1 MKQITKKALGILLA
15 FVMVMTLLPTVAF
28 AAELAVTVGQKEVDN
43 VAGTTITIPVSLANN
58 PGITS
63 ARIKVSFDKSALVLI
78 KAEAKDTLALNYTK
92 PDDKKIANANST
104 GSVVLVW
111 QGAEAS
117 DGNGEIAVLTFEVA
131 EGATAGEKALTAT
144 VGEDDFT
151 DADMNSLPVTVVSG
165 SVTLKDKP
173 VAVTGVTLNKSTMS
187 LVATAEET
195 LTATV
200 APENATNKAVTW
212 STSNDKVAAVVN
224 GKVTAVAPGEA
235 VITATTAD
243 GGFTATCKVT
253 VTEKP
258 CAHPADKL
266 TKVEAKEA
274 TCTEPGNAEC
284 WLCGECGKYLS
295 ADKSTVQ
302 DTIFG
307 YAPALGHEYGNLV
320 AAVAPTCT
328 VNGNVAYYQCS
339 RCNSYFDAD
348 KNPITSI
355 VAPATGH
362 VIQHHAAVAATCVA
376 EGSKEYW
383 SCANC
388 DAKFAD
394 KDGKNP
400 ITSIVTPIDKT
411 KHVGGT
417 SYAGD
422 EKDHWTICN
431 SCKAM
436 LSIKTPHAAAS
447 TGAATCVGSAVC
459 DTCHMSFGAVNP
471 QNHASELKHHDAVAS
486 TCVKEGNIEYWSCAS
501 CKKNFSDAEGK
512 TLAENVTLPVNASA
526 HTIVNV
532 PAKAHTCTENG
543 IIAHYK
549 CTGCGK
555 LFSDKAGENEIT
567 NIVDPAA
574 HKLTP
579 VAEKPSTCRVNGT
592 GAYNKCEVC
601 GKMFD
606 KDTNK
611 EITAVPVLELAAH
624 TWDDVWHANSTGH
637 YHECTVCGIAGDV
650 TAHTPGAEATETTPQ
665 TCTVC
670 GYIIKPATSHKEH
683 TKGNLMS
690 DATSHWYACTGC
702 SEQLEKANHT
712 VTSWT
717 VDKAAT
723 TTEEG
728 LRHGNCSVCQ
738 HVVYEKLA
746 KINNTPVTPTTPSK
760 PGRPSGTKTVQSGK
774 TFDAGVGVYVGLSIL
789 SLTGSA
795 VVIGKKRKTR

>member
-1 MKQITKKALGILLA
+1 MKRIIAVLLTLILALSLI
-15 FVMVMTLLPTVAF
+15 PTVAF
-28 AAELAVTVGQKEVDN
+28 AEGNVTFTVTASKSQVTVGDEVDVT
-43 VAGTTITIPVSLANN
+43 VAVSAIEKSRGVAVYLNYDKAKVQYVSGGADDTTTLGDASDYEHIESTAQVGFVAELKKQTDVEASTLMTVKFKAIADGEATFSLC
-58 PGITS
+58 
-63 ARIKVSFDKSALVLI
+63 D
-78 KAEAKDTLALNYTK
+78 AEAPYGEGKDGGLYDVDESSTAKVTINK
-92 PDDKKIANANST
+92 PIVK
-104 GSVVLVW
+104 
-111 QGAEAS
+111 
-117 DGNGEIAVLTFEVA
+117 
-131 EGATAGEKALTAT
+131 
-144 VGEDDFT
+144 
-151 DADMNSLPVTVVSG
+151 
-165 SVTLKDKP
+165 
-173 VAVTGVTLNKSTMS
+173 VTGVTLNKSTMS

-258 CAHPADKL
+258 CEHPDAKL
-266 TKVEAKEA
+266 TKVDAKEA

-284 WLCGECGKYLS
+284 WKCGECGKYLS
-295 ADKSTVQ
+295 TDKSTVQ

-339 RCNSYFDAD
+339 RCKNYFNAD

-376 EGSKEYW
+376 EGSNEYW

-388 DAKFAD
+388 DEKFAD
-394 KDGKNP
+394 KDGKKQFDGE
-400 ITSIVTPIDKT
+400 IVIPIDKT
-411 KHVGGT
+411 KHPGGT

-459 DTCHMSFGAVNP
+459 DTCKMSFGAVDP
-471 QNHASELKHHDAVAS
+471 KNHASELEHHDAVAS

-512 TLAENVTLPVNASA
+512 ALAENVTLPVDASA

-532 PAKAHTCTENG
+532 PAKPHTCTEDG

-555 LFSDKAGENEIT
+555 LFSDEAGENEIT

-579 VAEKPSTCRVNGT
+579 VAEKPSNCRVPGT
-592 GAYNKCEVC
+592 AAYDKCDVC

-606 KDTNK
+606 KDGK
-611 EITAVPVLELAAH
+611 EITAPATLPLAAH
-624 TWDDVWHANSTGH
+624 TWDTTKWLANKDGH
-637 YHECTVCGIAGDV
+637 YRECKVCGIADTV
-650 TAHTPGAEATETTPQ
+650 ITPHIPGAEATETTPQ

-746 KINNTPVTPTTPSK
+746 KINNTPVNPSK

>member
-1 MKQITKKALGILLA
+1 MKRIIAVLLTLILALSLI
-15 FVMVMTLLPTVAF
+15 PTVAF
-28 AAELAVTVGQKEVDN
+28 AEGNVTFTVTASKSQVTVGDEVDVT
-43 VAGTTITIPVSLANN
+43 VAVSAIEKSRGVAVYLNYDKAKVQYVSGGADDTTTLGDASDYEHIESTAQVGFVAELKKQTDVEASTLMTVKFKAIADGEATFSLC
-58 PGITS
+58 
-63 ARIKVSFDKSALVLI
+63 D
-78 KAEAKDTLALNYTK
+78 AEAPYGEGKDGGLYDVDESSTAKVTINK
-92 PDDKKIANANST
+92 PIVK
-104 GSVVLVW
+104 
-111 QGAEAS
+111 
-117 DGNGEIAVLTFEVA
+117 
-131 EGATAGEKALTAT
+131 
-144 VGEDDFT
+144 
-151 DADMNSLPVTVVSG
+151 
-165 SVTLKDKP
+165 
-173 VAVTGVTLNKSTMS
+173 VTGVTLNKSTMS

-224 GKVTAVAPGEA
+224 GKVTAVAPGKA
-235 VITATTAD
+235 TITVTTVD
-243 GGFTATCKVT
+243 GSHTATCEVT

-258 CAHPADKL
+258 CEHPADKL

-284 WLCGECGKYLS
+284 WKCGECGKYLS
-295 ADKSTVQ
+295 ADKSAVQ

-339 RCNSYFDAD
+339 RCEKYFDAD

-394 KDGKNP
+394 KDGK
-400 ITSIVTPIDKT
+400 TLFDGEIVTPIDKT

-512 TLAENVTLPVNASA
+512 NLAENVTLPVNASA

-532 PAKAHTCTENG
+532 PAKAHTCTEDG

-650 TAHTPGAEATETTPQ
+650 TAHTPGAEATETTAQ
-665 TCTVC
+665 TCTIC

-746 KINNTPVTPTTPSK
+746 KINNTPVNPTK

>member
-1 MKQITKKALGILLA
+1 MKRLFSLL
-15 FVMVMTLLPTVAF
+15 MVVAMMCTF
-28 AAELAVTVGQKEVDN
+28 LVVPASAETDPYVE
-43 VAGTTITIPVSLANN
+43 
-58 PGITS
+58 
-63 ARIKVSFDKSALVLI
+63 I
-78 KAEAKDTLALNYTK
+78 KATPASVETGADREITLEFILHNPDPAK
-92 PDDKKIANANST
+92 
-104 GSVVLVW
+104 
-111 QGAEAS
+111 S
-117 DGNGEIAVLTFEVA
+117 DIC
-131 EGATAGEKALTAT
+131 
-144 VGEDDFT
+144 
-151 DADMNSLPVTVVSG
+151 SLGFGVVSG
-165 SVTLKDKP
+165 SADLEISNVATSITSAFGEDSATYISHNFTGMKMKGMSVAPLTETEVTLLTVKATLKASAAAGSYEVKTTNM
-173 VAVTGVTLNKSTMS
+173 VAGNTKAAAVTSVVDAKVTITATAPIVKVTGVTLNKSTMS

-200 APENATNKAVTW
+200 VPENATNKAVTW
-212 STSNDKVAAVVN
+212 STSNDKVAAVAD
-224 GKVTAVAPGEA
+224 GKVTAVAPGKA
-235 VITATTAD
+235 TITVTTVD
-243 GGFTATCKVT
+243 GSHTATCEVT

-258 CAHPADKL
+258 CEHPADKL

-284 WLCGECGKYLS
+284 WKCGECGKYLS
-295 ADKSTVQ
+295 TDKRTAQ

-307 YAPALGHEYGNLV
+307 YKPALGHEYGNLV

-339 RCNSYFDAD
+339 RCEKYFSAD

-376 EGSKEYW
+376 EGSNEYW

-394 KDGKNP
+394 KDGK
-400 ITSIVTPIDKT
+400 TLFDGEIVIPVSKT
-411 KHVGGT
+411 NHVGGT

-422 EKDHWTICN
+422 ENQHWTICN
-431 SCKAM
+431 SCKAIM
-436 LSIKTPHAAAS
+436 SDKAPHAAAS
-447 TGAATCVGSAVC
+447 AGAATCVGSAVC

-471 QNHASELKHHDAVAS
+471 KNHASELKHHDAVAS

-532 PAKAHTCTENG
+532 PAKPHTCTEDG

-555 LFSDKAGENEIT
+555 LFSDEAGATGIAAKDVV
-567 NIVDPAA
+567 IPAA

-650 TAHTPGAEATETTPQ
+650 TAHTPGAEATETTAQ

-746 KINNTPVTPTTPSK
+746 KINNTPVNPSK

>member
-1 MKQITKKALGILLA
+1 MKRIIAVLLTLILALSLI
-15 FVMVMTLLPTVAF
+15 PTVAF
-28 AAELAVTVGQKEVDN
+28 AEGNVTFTVTASKSQVTVGDEVDVT
-43 VAGTTITIPVSLANN
+43 VAVSAIEKSRGVAVYLNYDKAKVQYVSGGADDTTTLGDASDYEHIESTAQVGFVAELKKQTDVEASTLMTVKFKAIADGEATFSLC
-58 PGITS
+58 
-63 ARIKVSFDKSALVLI
+63 D
-78 KAEAKDTLALNYTK
+78 AEAPYGEGKDGGLYDVDESSTAKVTINK
-92 PDDKKIANANST
+92 PIVK
-104 GSVVLVW
+104 
-111 QGAEAS
+111 
-117 DGNGEIAVLTFEVA
+117 
-131 EGATAGEKALTAT
+131 
-144 VGEDDFT
+144 
-151 DADMNSLPVTVVSG
+151 
-165 SVTLKDKP
+165 
-173 VAVTGVTLNKSTMS
+173 VTGVTLNKSTMS

-258 CAHPADKL
+258 CEHPDAKL
-266 TKVEAKEA
+266 TKVDAKEA

-284 WLCGECGKYLS
+284 WKCGECGKYLS
-295 ADKSTVQ
+295 TDKSTVQ

-339 RCNSYFDAD
+339 RCKNYFNAD

-376 EGSKEYW
+376 EGSNEYW

-388 DAKFAD
+388 DEKFAD
-394 KDGKNP
+394 KDGKKQFDGE
-400 ITSIVTPIDKT
+400 IVIPIDKT
-411 KHVGGT
+411 KHPGGT

-459 DTCHMSFGAVNP
+459 DTCKMSFGAVDP
-471 QNHASELKHHDAVAS
+471 KNHASELEHHDAVAS

-512 TLAENVTLPVNASA
+512 ALAENVTLPVDASA

-532 PAKAHTCTENG
+532 PAKPHTCTEDG

-555 LFSDKAGENEIT
+555 LFSDEAGENEIT

-579 VAEKPSTCRVNGT
+579 VAEKPSNCRVPGT
-592 GAYNKCEVC
+592 AAYDKCDVC

-606 KDTNK
+606 KDGK
-611 EITAVPVLELAAH
+611 EITAPATLPLAAH
-624 TWDDVWHANSTGH
+624 TWDTTKWLANKDGH
-637 YHECTVCGIAGDV
+637 YRECKVCGIADTV
-650 TAHTPGAEATETTPQ
+650 ITPHIPGAEATENTPQ

-746 KINNTPVTPTTPSK
+746 KINNTPVNPSK

>member
-1 MKQITKKALGILLA
+1 MKKLLALFLTVAMLCTFLVVPVSAEGTPSVEMKVTPATFEADGAAKTATLEIVLHNPDPAASKVAGASFTLVSENGKAVIADTAELTTEFSMKSFNAKLKKA
-15 FVMVMTLLPTVAF
+15 TF
-28 AAELAVTVGQKEVDN
+28 ANMGLSSMETYATDK
-43 VAGTTITIPVSLANN
+43 TTITLL
-58 PGITS
+58 
-63 ARIKVSFDKSALVLI
+63 KVLI
-78 KAEAKDTLALNYTK
+78 TIGEDAAVGDYVIKANDMCVTNT
-92 PDDKKIANANST
+92 
-104 GSVVLVW
+104 
-111 QGAEAS
+111 
-117 DGNGEIAVLTFEVA
+117 DGENIFKNNQSCTI
-131 EGATAGEKALTAT
+131 KLTA
-144 VGEDDFT
+144 
-151 DADMNSLPVTVVSG
+151 PI
-165 SVTLKDKP
+165 
-173 VAVTGVTLNKSTMS
+173 VAVTGVTLNKNTMS

-258 CAHPADKL
+258 CEHPDAKL
-266 TKVEAKEA
+266 TKVDAKKA

-284 WLCGECGKYLS
+284 WKCGECGKYLS
-295 ADKSTVQ
+295 ADKSAVQ
-302 DTIFG
+302 DTICG
-307 YAPALGHEYGNLV
+307 YKPALGHEYGNLV

-339 RCNSYFDAD
+339 RCEEYFSAD

-362 VIQHHAAVAATCVA
+362 VIQ
-376 EGSKEYW
+376 
-383 SCANC
+383 
-388 DAKFAD
+388 
-394 KDGKNP
+394 
-400 ITSIVTPIDKT
+400 
-411 KHVGGT
+411 
-417 SYAGD
+417 
-422 EKDHWTICN
+422 
-431 SCKAM
+431 
-436 LSIKTPHAAAS
+436 
-447 TGAATCVGSAVC
+447 
-459 DTCHMSFGAVNP
+459 
-471 QNHASELKHHDAVAS
+471 HHDAVAS

-512 TLAENVTLPVNASA
+512 TLAENVTLPVDASA

-532 PAKAHTCTENG
+532 PAKPHTCTEDGN
-543 IIAHYK
+543 IEHYK

-555 LFSDKAGENEIT
+555 LFSDEAGATGIAAKDVV
-567 NIVDPAA
+567 IPAA

-650 TAHTPGAEATETTPQ
+650 TAHTPGAEATETTAQ

-746 KINNTPVTPTTPSK
+746 KINNTPVNPSK

>member
-1 MKQITKKALGILLA
+1 MKKRIISLFLCVAMLASLLG
-15 FVMVMTLLPTVAF
+15 VNAF
-28 AAELAVTVGQKEVDN
+28 AAGKFTLKGSTHELEINAGQTVDFKVDVTE
-43 VAGTTITIPVSLANN
+43 N
-58 PGITS
+58 PGLISGKVIVSWDKDAFELTNVSYDSTDYPNAGSPSAFEPGRYQCSFGNDLYEANKTYVGTILTLTLKVLDTAVAKTYPITLTVNKTNMMDVD
-63 ARIKVSFDKSALVLI
+63 AEEVPTETFD
-78 KAEAKDTLALNYTK
+78 
-92 PDDKKIANANST
+92 
-104 GSVVLVW
+104 GS
-111 QGAEAS
+111 
-117 DGNGEIAVLTFEVA
+117 IT
-131 EGATAGEKALTAT
+131 LTA
-144 VGEDDFT
+144 
-151 DADMNSLPVTVVSG
+151 
-165 SVTLKDKP
+165 KP

-200 APENATNKAVTW
+200 APKNATNKAVTW

-258 CAHPADKL
+258 CEHPDAKL
-266 TKVEAKEA
+266 TKVDAKEA

-284 WLCGECGKYLS
+284 WKCGECGKYLS
-295 ADKSTVQ
+295 ADKSAVQ

-307 YAPALGHEYGNLV
+307 YKPALGHEYGNLV

-339 RCNSYFDAD
+339 RCEKYFDAD

-394 KDGKNP
+394 KDGK
-400 ITSIVTPIDKT
+400 TLFDGEIVTPIDKT

-532 PAKAHTCTENG
+532 PAKPHTCTEDG

-555 LFSDKAGENEIT
+555 LFSDKAGKNAIT

-650 TAHTPGAEATETTPQ
+650 TAHTPGAEATETTAQ

-746 KINNTPVTPTTPSK
+746 KINNTPVNPTK
-760 PGRPSGTKTVQSGK
+760 PGRRPSGTKTVQSGK

>member
-1 MKQITKKALGILLA
+1 MKKLLALFLTVAMLCTFLVVPVSAEGTPSVEMKVTPATFEADGAAKTATLEIVLHNPDPAASKVAGASFTLVSENGKAVIADTAELTTEFSMKSFNAKLKKA
-15 FVMVMTLLPTVAF
+15 TF
-28 AAELAVTVGQKEVDN
+28 ANMDLSSMETYATDK
-43 VAGTTITIPVSLANN
+43 TTITLL
-58 PGITS
+58 
-63 ARIKVSFDKSALVLI
+63 KVLI
-78 KAEAKDTLALNYTK
+78 TIGEDAAVGDYVIKANDMCVTNT
-92 PDDKKIANANST
+92 D
-104 GSVVLVW
+104 
-111 QGAEAS
+111 AENIFKNNQS
-117 DGNGEIAVLTFEVA
+117 CTI
-131 EGATAGEKALTAT
+131 KLTA
-144 VGEDDFT
+144 
-151 DADMNSLPVTVVSG
+151 PI
-165 SVTLKDKP
+165 

-212 STSNDKVAAVVN
+212 STSNDKVATVAD

-258 CAHPADKL
+258 CEHNAKL
-266 TKVEAKEA
+266 TKVEAKKA

-295 ADKSTVQ
+295 TDKRTVQ

-339 RCNSYFDAD
+339 RCEEYFNAD

-394 KDGKNP
+394 KDGNTP
-400 ITSIVTPIDKT
+400 FDGAIVTPIDKT

-431 SCKAM
+431 SCKEM

-459 DTCHMSFGAVNP
+459 DTCHMSFGDVNP
-471 QNHASELKHHDAVAS
+471 KNHASELKHHDAVAS

-512 TLAENVTLPVNASA
+512 ASVENVTLPVNASA

-532 PAKAHTCTENG
+532 PAKAHTCTEDG

-567 NIVDPAA
+567 NIVDPAD

-624 TWDDVWHANSTGH
+624 SWDDVWHANSTGH

-746 KINNTPVTPTTPSK
+746 KINNTPVNPSK

-795 VVIGKKRKTR
+795 VVIGKKRKDR

>member
-1 MKQITKKALGILLA
+1 MKRLFSLL
-15 FVMVMTLLPTVAF
+15 MVVAMMCTF
-28 AAELAVTVGQKEVDN
+28 LVVPASAETDPYVE
-43 VAGTTITIPVSLANN
+43 
-58 PGITS
+58 
-63 ARIKVSFDKSALVLI
+63 I
-78 KAEAKDTLALNYTK
+78 KATPASVETGADREITLEFILHNPDPTK
-92 PDDKKIANANST
+92 
-104 GSVVLVW
+104 
-111 QGAEAS
+111 S
-117 DGNGEIAVLTFEVA
+117 DIC
-131 EGATAGEKALTAT
+131 
-144 VGEDDFT
+144 
-151 DADMNSLPVTVVSG
+151 SLGFAVVSG
-165 SVTLKDKP
+165 SADLEISNVATSITSAFGEDSANYISHNFTGMKMKGMSVAPLTETEVTLLTVKATLKASAAAGSYEVKTTNM
-173 VAVTGVTLNKSTMS
+173 VAGNTKAAAVTSVVDAKVTITATAPIVKVTGVTLNKSTMS

-212 STSNDKVAAVVN
+212 STSNDKVATVAD

-258 CAHPADKL
+258 CEHNAKL
-266 TKVEAKEA
+266 TKVEAKKA

-284 WLCGECGKYLS
+284 WLCECGKYVS
-295 ADKSTVQ
+295 ADKSKVQ

-376 EGSKEYW
+376 AGSNEYW

-394 KDGKNP
+394 KDGKKLFDGA
-400 ITSIVTPIDKT
+400 IVTPIDKT

-431 SCKAM
+431 SCKEM

-459 DTCHMSFGAVNP
+459 DTCHMSFGDVNP
-471 QNHASELKHHDAVAS
+471 KNHASELKHHDAVAS

-512 TLAENVTLPVNASA
+512 ASVENVTLPVNASA

-532 PAKAHTCTENG
+532 PAKAHTCTEDG

-624 TWDDVWHANSTGH
+624 SWDDVWHANSTGH

-746 KINNTPVTPTTPSK
+746 KINNTPVNPSK

>member
-1 MKQITKKALGILLA
+1 MKRIIAVLLTLILALSLI
-15 FVMVMTLLPTVAF
+15 PTVAF
-28 AAELAVTVGQKEVDN
+28 AEGNVTFTVTASKSQVTVGDEVDVT
-43 VAGTTITIPVSLANN
+43 VAVSAIEKSRGVAVYLNYDKAKVQYVSGGADDTTTLGDASDYEHIESTAQVGFVAELKKQTDVEASTLMTVKFKAIADGEATFSLC
-58 PGITS
+58 
-63 ARIKVSFDKSALVLI
+63 D
-78 KAEAKDTLALNYTK
+78 AEAPYGEGKDGGLYDVDESSTAKVTINK
-92 PDDKKIANANST
+92 PIVK
-104 GSVVLVW
+104 
-111 QGAEAS
+111 
-117 DGNGEIAVLTFEVA
+117 
-131 EGATAGEKALTAT
+131 
-144 VGEDDFT
+144 
-151 DADMNSLPVTVVSG
+151 
-165 SVTLKDKP
+165 
-173 VAVTGVTLNKSTMS
+173 VTGVTLNKSTMS

-258 CAHPADKL
+258 CEHPDAKL
-266 TKVEAKEA
+266 TKVDAKEA

-284 WLCGECGKYLS
+284 WKCGECGKYLS

-339 RCNSYFDAD
+339 RCEKYFNAD

-394 KDGKNP
+394 KDGKNLFDGE
-400 ITSIVTPIDKT
+400 IVIPIDKT
-411 KHVGGT
+411 KHPGGT

-422 EKDHWTICN
+422 ENQHWKICN
-431 SCKAM
+431 SCKAIM
-436 LSIKTPHAAAS
+436 SDKAPHAAAS
-447 TGAATCVGSAVC
+447 AGAATCVGSAVC

-471 QNHASELKHHDAVAS
+471 ENHASELKHHDAVAS

-501 CKKNFSDAEGK
+501 CKKNFSDAKGK
-512 TLAENVTLPVNASA
+512 TLAENVTLPVDTSA

-532 PAKAHTCTENG
+532 PAKPHTCTEDG

-555 LFSDKAGENEIT
+555 LFSDKAGENKIT

-650 TAHTPGAEATETTPQ
+650 TAHTPGAEATETTAQ
-665 TCTVC
+665 TCTIC

-746 KINNTPVTPTTPSK
+746 KINNTPTTPSK